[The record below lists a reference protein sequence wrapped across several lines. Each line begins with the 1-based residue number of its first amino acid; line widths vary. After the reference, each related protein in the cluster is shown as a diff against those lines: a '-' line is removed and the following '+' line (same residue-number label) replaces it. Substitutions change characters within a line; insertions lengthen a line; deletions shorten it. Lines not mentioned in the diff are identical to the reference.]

1 MTLSYLITESLWN
14 ELGVVMIL
22 GRVELADV
30 EIDGAVRL
38 VRKPFL
44 DDLLDERDVLGNV
57 LTHTGQAIGGQNLR
71 EKRKGC
77 L

>member
-1 MTLSYLITESLWN
+1 MTKPYLITESLWN
-14 ELGVVMIL
+14 ELSVVMIL

-38 VRKPFL
+38 VGKPFL

-57 LTHTGQAIGGQNLR
+57 LTYTS
-71 EKRKGC
+71 
-77 L
+77 